1 MSSMEG
7 WLDFEKPIESLEK
20 ELDLL
25 RLESKDSHKIKDL
38 ENKLKGVI
46 EEIYKG
52 LTPWQSVQLSRHPL
66 RPQTRDY
73 IENLFPDWM
82 ELHGDRRFADDAAVV
97 GGLATL
103 PGTKKSVMVIG
114 QQKGRSTRQRMETHF
129 GMAKPEGVRKG
140 IRLMETADRLQI
152 PVVTFVDTP
161 GAYPGLDAE
170 ERGQAQA
177 IAESIEVM
185 LGIDVPTLAII
196 IGEGGSGG
204 ALALAAADRVLMMSL
219 SMYSVISPESAAA
232 ILWSNSG
239 LGEKAAEKLKIF
251 APDLLKRNLID
262 GVIKEPLGGAHRS
275 WDATFDLVKK
285 TILNE
290 MKKLEKMP
298 TQTRLKKRHSRFR
311 AIGNEALGMR
321 S

>member
-1 MSSMEG
+1 MEG
-7 WLDFEKPIESLEK
+7 WLEFEKPIVTLEK
-20 ELDLL
+20 ELELL
-25 RLESKDSHKIKDL
+25 RLESKDTHKIKDL
-38 ENKLKGVI
+38 ENKLKALI
-46 EEIYKG
+46 EEIHKG
-52 LTPWQSVQLSRHPL
+52 LTPWQSVQLSRHPQ

-73 IENLFPDWM
+73 IESIFPDWM
-82 ELHGDRRFADDAAVV
+82 ELHGDRRFADDPAIV

-103 PGTKKSVMVIG
+103 PGSKKSVMVIG
-114 QQKGRSTRQRMETHF
+114 QQKGRSTKQRMETHF

-140 IRLMETADRLQI
+140 IRLMQTADRLQI
-152 PVVTFVDTP
+152 PIVTFVDTP
-161 GAYPGLDAE
+161 GAYPGIDAE

-185 LGIDVPTLAII
+185 MGVNVPTLAII

-232 ILWSNSG
+232 ILWNNSA

-251 APDLLKRNLID
+251 APDLFKRDLID

-275 WDATFDLVKK
+275 WTDTFDLVKK
-285 TILNE
+285 TILSE
-290 MKKLEKMP
+290 MKKLEAMP
-298 TQTRLKKRHSRFR
+298 EATRIKKRHARFR
-311 AIGNEALGMR
+311 SIGNEALGTR
-321 S
+321 K